1 MQSAKCKV
9 QFLSALFFSVSSWDA
24 GPPHS
29 LSSRGLTTGSRLWD
43 LSQRDPYRI
52 HWIATVALLP
62 RDDKKCITLTLS
74 CHCEPSQMAWQS
86 SQLYCRA
93 ATHIFYSIQHL
104 LAQISLITWIPWS
117 SHGMTMWRKTRPRMT
132 KRIQDSKNP
141 HMIIFSLQDM
151 WQTNKINTKHVP
163 NPNHRLD

>member
-1 MQSAKCKV
+1 MGTEYKVQSAECKV
-9 QFLSALFFSVSSWDA
+9 QFLSALFFFCVIPWLDHGIQVMGLVATRPIS
-24 GPPHS
+24 HS
-29 LSSRGLTTGSRLWD
+29 LDRHGRVAPSRWQDIPPLV
-43 LSQRDPYRI
+43 
-52 HWIATVALLP
+52 IASVA
-62 RDDKKCITLTLS
+62 K
-74 CHCEPSQMAWQS
+74 QS

-117 SHGMTMWRKTRPRMT
+117 SHGMTIWRKTRPRMT
-132 KRIQDSKNP
+132 KRIQNTKNP